1 MYQHQ
6 VRAEDLVRGL
16 ISNQHLQLD
25 SSPFLCTLC
34 DGLDNVHLA
43 VCRRC
48 DGDDDCGDG
57 SDEAGCSPAPPGSPC
72 RYYEWQCA
80 AGDQ

>member
-1 MYQHQ
+1 M
-6 VRAEDLVRGL
+6 DL
-16 ISNQHLQLD
+16 IM
-25 SSPFLCTLC
+25 CT
-34 DGLDNVHLA
+34 LA